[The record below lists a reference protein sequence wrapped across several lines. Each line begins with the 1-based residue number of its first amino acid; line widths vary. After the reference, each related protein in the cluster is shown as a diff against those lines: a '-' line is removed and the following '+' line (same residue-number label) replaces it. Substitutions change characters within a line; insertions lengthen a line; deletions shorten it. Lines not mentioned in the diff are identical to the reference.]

1 MTGLREACGVIVEN
15 GLMANQRDSLSGQ
28 EYLEKPQARAI
39 ASIILELDH
48 DAHVIN
54 HDHVQ
59 SYISSNTF
67 ENEWL
72 THTQGGGRL
81 TGRNNIMNFFAHVI
95 EHRYQMT
102 VMVVQQQP

>member
-1 MTGLREACGVIVEN
+1 VTGLREACALIVEN
-15 GLMANQRDSLSGQ
+15 GLLANQRESISG
-28 EYLEKPQARAI
+28 EYFLDKAQARAI

-72 THTQGGGRL
+72 SHT
-81 TGRNNIMNFFAHVI
+81 
-95 EHRYQMT
+95 
-102 VMVVQQQP
+102 